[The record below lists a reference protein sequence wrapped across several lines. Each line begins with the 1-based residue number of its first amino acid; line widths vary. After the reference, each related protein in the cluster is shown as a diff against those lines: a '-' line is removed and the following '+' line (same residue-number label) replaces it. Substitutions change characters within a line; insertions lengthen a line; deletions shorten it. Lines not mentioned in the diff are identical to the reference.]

1 MKKITLLLVAIAFT
15 FAFNSNAQVTL
26 SQNTDEVFVSGG
38 VSCGG
43 GDNQWYREYV
53 LPDEGV
59 TFSQVVLLGAEF
71 GIEAIAGPEELTI
84 NVYEGAGG
92 FPSGFP
98 GSLTLLDSVTTTV
111 DVADIGT
118 KLTVDFPNGVVVDG
132 SSVVVVEVVQPTAS
146 GNSLFL
152 GVTAAE
158 TKVSWIASTQCS
170 LTTPATMDDVGF
182 PDAHHLINL
191 VIDEVL
197 SVDDNLAE
205 VSSVYPNP
213 MTDVLNVKVPG
224 NVEIT
229 NATLFDILGKDTGAK
244 MVNGTMNTAN
254 LTAGIYMLKVETSA
268 GTLTQ
273 KVIKQ

>member
-1 MKKITLLLVAIAFT
+1 MKKITLLLLAVAFSFT
-15 FAFNSNAQVTL
+15 TNAQTIL
-26 SQNTDEVFVSGG
+26 SQNTDEVFVPGG

-59 TFSQVVLLGAEF
+59 TFANIVILGAEF
-71 GIEAIAGPEELTI
+71 GIEAIDGPETLTI

-92 FPSGFP
+92 FPAGFP
-98 GSLTLLDSVTTTV
+98 GSLTLLDTV
-111 DVADIGT
+111 DVTVDVGNIGS
-118 KLTVDFPNGVVVDG
+118 KVSVDFPNAIEIAGT
-132 SSVVVVEVVQPTAS
+132 STLVVEIVQPTAS
-146 GNSLFL
+146 GNNLFL
-152 GVTAAE
+152 GATAEE

-170 LTTPATMDDVGF
+170 VTVPVTMDDVGF

-197 SVDDNLAE
+197 SVGDNLAE
-205 VSSVYPNP
+205 VSSIYPNP
-213 MTDVLNVKVPG
+213 MTNELNVKVPS

-229 NATLFDILGKDTGAK
+229 NATLFDILGKDTGVK
-244 MVNGTMNTAN
+244 TVNGTMNTSS

-268 GTLTQ
+268 GTFTQ